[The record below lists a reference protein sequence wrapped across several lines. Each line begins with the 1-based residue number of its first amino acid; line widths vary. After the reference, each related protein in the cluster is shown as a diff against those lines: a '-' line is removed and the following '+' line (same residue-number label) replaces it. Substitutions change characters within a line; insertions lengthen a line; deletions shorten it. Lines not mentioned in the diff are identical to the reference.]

1 MMRAME
7 VVGIRV
13 CRALFWSAALV
24 VLVPFVVAA
33 GVGALLVRAACEV
46 GRPV

>member
-1 MMRAME
+1 MRAME

-13 CRALFWSAALV
+13 CRALFWSAALL

-33 GVGALLVRAACEV
+33 GVGTLMVAAIRAV